1 MKKNEK
7 EYQIFISYR
16 RREAGYLAH
25 LIHDRLEKENYNVF
39 LDVDSL
45 ETGRYDNQL
54 FSIIDFCEIVLVLL
68 SPNSLDERDGEDWLE
83 RKFNIQLNIK
93 K

>member
-25 LIHDRLEKENYNVF
+25 LIHDLTR
-39 LDVDSL
+39 
-45 ETGRYDNQL
+45 
-54 FSIIDFCEIVLVLL
+54 
-68 SPNSLDERDGEDWLE
+68 E
-83 RKFNIQLNIK
+83 RKL
-93 K
+93 